1 MLSLHPTLAEL
12 CGLSSTEDL
21 ALDGVALLPLL
32 RNSMAVWARP
42 AITPWGRNN
51 PAARVQRSRYV
62 RHPNGDEQLSAY
74 QSDPD
79 EFTNLADKAELYA
92 VKKRLAKWIPKT
104 NAIPVS
110 NK

>member
-21 ALDGVALLPLL
+21 ALDGVSLLPLL
-32 RNSMAVWARP
+32 RNPMAVWARP
-42 AITPWGRNN
+42 AITTWGRNN
-51 PAARVQRSRYV
+51 HAARVQRYRYV
-62 RHPNGDEQLSAY
+62 RHPNGDEQLYAY

-79 EFTNLADKAELYA
+79 EFTNLTDKAELDA
-92 VKKRLAKWIPKT
+92 VKKRFGKWISKT